1 MIFSFR
7 TFDDLM
13 AKTGGDPDRKTLARF
28 VEDHFTLE
36 NQLEEFEPQDW
47 TDEPSIL
54 EVISGK
60 SPSHTCLRARSKIT
74 RAVQCT

>member
-1 MIFSFR
+1 MSKN
-7 TFDDLM
+7 DD
-13 AKTGGDPDRKTLARF
+13 DPDRKTLAKF

-47 TDEPSIL
+47 IDEPSIL

-60 SPSHTCLRARSKIT
+60 WQGDQSPISYKYKLNLGSSLAWYGSGWR
-74 RAVQCT
+74 Q

>member
-1 MIFSFR
+1 MSKN
-7 TFDDLM
+7 DEN
-13 AKTGGDPDRKTLARF
+13 PDRKTLAKF

-47 TDEPSIL
+47 IDEPSIL

-60 SPSHTCLRARSKIT
+60 WQGDQSPIFL
-74 RAVQCT
+74 

>member
-1 MIFSFR
+1 MSKN
-7 TFDDLM
+7 DD
-13 AKTGGDPDRKTLARF
+13 DPDRKILAKF

-47 TDEPSIL
+47 IDEPSIL

-60 SPSHTCLRARSKIT
+60 WQGDQSPIFI
-74 RAVQCT
+74 

>member
-1 MIFSFR
+1 
-7 TFDDLM
+7 M
-13 AKTGGDPDRKTLARF
+13 AKTGGEPDRKTLARF

-47 TDEPSIL
+47 TDEPSVL

-60 SPSHTCLRARSKIT
+60 LQGQSEQSLIEVSKL
-74 RAVQCT
+74 